1 MQTVVYNAAH
11 EPEQYVT
18 LIAGGGAGHE
28 PAHAMYVGR
37 GMLSAAVSGNLF
49 ASPSVKQIYHCAS
62 TVRGAAGTILI
73 IKNYTGDVFHFHQ
86 AAEKLRAGLGARVEV
101 VVVADDVAV
110 GRRQGG
116 KVGRRG
122 LAGAVLMH
130 KILGAMAA
138 SARPIDE
145 CLAAAREVNA
155 GLATM
160 GVSLDH
166 VRLPGTGP
174 RSADQAIGPDEVE
187 LGMGIHNETG
197 ARRLSPRPD
206 STALINLMLDYLL
219 SQDDE
224 DRAFV
229 DFDGAENVVLM
240 VNNLG
245 ALSVLELSAIT
256 LSVSQQLGQSNLPT
270 IFSSIARLLSFV
282 FQPNRSQG
290 YQAVK
295 NI

>member
-1 MQTVVYNAAH
+1 MYNAAH

-49 ASPSVKQIYHCAS
+49 ASPSVKQIYQCAS
-62 TVRGAAGTILI
+62 AVRAAAGTILI

-86 AAEKLRAGLGARVEV
+86 AAEKLRASLGARVEV

-122 LAGAVLMH
+122 LAGAVLVH

-206 STALINLMLDYLL
+206 SIAIINLMLDYLL

-270 IFSSIARLLSFV
+270 ISFSFARLLNFI
-282 FQPNRSQG
+282 FQINRPQG

-295 NI
+295 NV